1 MFSLNKLSPSIT
13 DMIRFDHSHVM
24 VTFHQYT
31 RDKRP
36 SVKKALAETICDA
49 LEIHATLEEE
59 IFYPVMRPRA
69 HDQKV
74 MDKSEPEHDEMRAV
88 IAELRRTDPKSPRH
102 DELVFELMRDVQHH
116 VADEET
122 VLLPEAEQTL
132 SKDRL
137 SELGAQMTKR
147 RLELVTPKAGKIA
160 ANTAVGFSGSTAAIV
175 VGVASALFAAR
186 AFTRKPTHAC
196 PFPQR
201 RKPPALPRHGV
212 RAPASPAIASARG
225 CGLLRL
231 LTHPAQQQGH
241 EPGRQ

>member
-1 MFSLNKLSPSIT
+1 MFSLKRLSPSIT

-69 HDQKV
+69 HDHKV

-88 IAELRRTDPKSPRH
+88 IAQIRAADPASQRY
-102 DELVFELMRDVQHH
+102 DELVYQLMRDVVHH

-122 VLLPEAEQTL
+122 VLLPEAEETL

-137 SELGAQMTKR
+137 SELGTAMTKR
-147 RLELVTPKAGKIA
+147 RLELVAPKTGKLAINHA
-160 ANTAVGFSGSTAAIV
+160 IGFSGSTAAMV
-175 VGVASALFAAR
+175 VGVASALIAAR
-186 AFTRKPTHAC
+186 AVAKKFA
-196 PFPQR
+196 
-201 RKPPALPRHGV
+201 
-212 RAPASPAIASARG
+212 
-225 CGLLRL
+225 
-231 LTHPAQQQGH
+231 
-241 EPGRQ
+241 

>member
-24 VTFHQYT
+24 LTFHQYT

-69 HDQKV
+69 ADQKV
-74 MDKSEPEHDEMRAV
+74 MEKSEPEHMEMRR
-88 IAELRRTDPKSPRH
+88 IIDELRATDPRDSRH
-102 DELVFELMRDVQHH
+102 DELMFELMRDVQHH

-132 SKDRL
+132 SKERL
-137 SELGAQMTKR
+137 SELGSEMTRR
-147 RLELVTPKAGKIA
+147 RLQLVTPKAGKIA
-160 ANTAVGFSGSTAAIV
+160 RNTAVGFSGSTAAIV
-175 VGVASALFAAR
+175 MGVAGALFAAR
-186 AFTRKPTHAC
+186 AFTRKPA
-196 PFPQR
+196 
-201 RKPPALPRHGV
+201 
-212 RAPASPAIASARG
+212 
-225 CGLLRL
+225 
-231 LTHPAQQQGH
+231 
-241 EPGRQ
+241 

>member
-1 MFSLNKLSPSIT
+1 MFSLKKLSPSIT

-31 RDKRP
+31 QDKRP

-59 IFYPVMRPRA
+59 IFYPVMRTKA
-69 HDQKV
+69 DDQKV
-74 MDKSEPEHDEMRAV
+74 MEKSEPEHDEMRRV
-88 IAELRRTDPKSPRH
+88 IAELRATDPRDRRH
-102 DELVFELMRDVQHH
+102 DDLVFELMRDVQHH

-132 SKDRL
+132 SKERL
-137 SELGAQMTKR
+137 SELGAQMTRR

-160 ANTAVGFSGSTAAIV
+160 TNQLVGFSGSTAALV

-186 AFTRKPTHAC
+186 AFTRKPA
-196 PFPQR
+196 
-201 RKPPALPRHGV
+201 
-212 RAPASPAIASARG
+212 
-225 CGLLRL
+225 
-231 LTHPAQQQGH
+231 
-241 EPGRQ
+241 

>member
-1 MFSLNKLSPSIT
+1 MFSLKKLSPSIT

-74 MDKSEPEHDEMRAV
+74 MDKAEPEHDEMRGV

-132 SKDRL
+132 SRDRL
-137 SELGAQMTKR
+137 CELGAQMTKR

-186 AFTRKPTHAC
+186 AFTRKPSHA
-196 PFPQR
+196 
-201 RKPPALPRHGV
+201 
-212 RAPASPAIASARG
+212 
-225 CGLLRL
+225 
-231 LTHPAQQQGH
+231 
-241 EPGRQ
+241 